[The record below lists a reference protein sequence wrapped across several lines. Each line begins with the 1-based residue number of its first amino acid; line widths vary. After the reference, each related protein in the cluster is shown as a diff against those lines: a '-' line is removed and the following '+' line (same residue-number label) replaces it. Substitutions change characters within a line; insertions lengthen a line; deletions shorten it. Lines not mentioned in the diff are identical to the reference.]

1 MPGMPE
7 TTRLDE
13 ELADTLALTQTVRSA
28 AAQARAHLDG
38 GKLAKRLSRID
49 DELAAVQERVN
60 ELVVATPAK
69 RHALT
74 GRSRRLRD
82 AEQSAQGER
91 NADADV
97 LDALQALAAETAYAV
112 AQWTVVKRLA
122 KASGHK
128 PASKLAKWALPAA
141 EEHLTVALEGVDRQA
156 KRQAAK
162 LSG

>member
-1 MPGMPE
+1 MPD

-38 GKLAKRLSRID
+38 GKLAKRLSRLD
-49 DELAAVQERVN
+49 DELAAMQERVN

-82 AEQSAQGER
+82 AEQTAQTER
-91 NADADV
+91 RADSDV
-97 LDALQALAAETAYAV
+97 LDALQALVAEAAYAV
-112 AQWTVVKRLA
+112 AQWTVVRRLA
-122 KASGHK
+122 KAEGHK
-128 PASKLAKWALPAA
+128 PARKLAKWALPAA
-141 EEHLTVALEGVDRQA
+141 EEHLTVALEGVDKVA
-156 KRQAAK
+156 KRQAAAAA
-162 LSG
+162 GDT